1 MTFVAQPYQQFV
13 DDLLTALTGG
23 VIREEHQFVTNKELY
38 SLASSGVI
46 AVSVKVFGQQND
58 TFLLFERGID
68 YDYNTEQEAII
79 WKGNGRVPDDH
90 TFFYV
95 NYYLQEGQRRLT
107 DRNPGS
113 VTTTLAEAFARE
125 FAVLHK
131 QMELIYQSAF
141 VDLATGPSLDHV
153 AALLA
158 LSRKDARFASG
169 EVLFKRS
176 TPAPGDITIAAGTL
190 VSTDQGQNFVTT
202 DKRTLREGQ
211 LSVTASISAQVE
223 GLVGRVT
230 AGNIKNINRPIFGIE
245 TVINQE
251 DTSFA
256 IEKETDEELRR
267 RIKGTLERAGKST
280 LNAIKYSLIEEI
292 PGINEG
298 NLQVIESTEVP
309 GKVEIKFGLSSAV
322 DADLVRRIEESIFNS
337 RAAGV
342 RVVHNLPTRTKT
354 ESAKRAEARNNDI
367 TREMVVTHFS
377 EIGEPQVAIH
387 LPLDLLNKMAEGIL
401 DLSIEILLRLTEQ
414 NLSASQ
420 KEKIE
425 DEVRTRVVDYI
436 EALPMGEDLVYNK
449 LLGRIVEP
457 EGIADAILLI
467 RVASE
472 NRISIYRSNLA
483 TDGRKAKVDAK
494 NVVVG
499 LMEESIF
506 IEILVWL
513 KTGEETRNGAK
524 VTQELDTAIKNA
536 VDEIL
541 TATRGKLLKADLRM
555 AISSAV
561 EEKGGGL
568 QLIEGNAVIMNA
580 EYEESGRLLNNTEEV
595 SLESNNVL
603 ELRQLSIEIKGAL
616 DG

>member
-1 MTFVAQPYQQFV
+1 
-13 DDLLTALTGG
+13 
-23 VIREEHQFVTNKELY
+23 
-38 SLASSGVI
+38 
-46 AVSVKVFGQQND
+46 
-58 TFLLFERGID
+58 
-68 YDYNTEQEAII
+68 
-79 WKGNGRVPDDH
+79 
-90 TFFYV
+90 
-95 NYYLQEGQRRLT
+95 
-107 DRNPGS
+107 
-113 VTTTLAEAFARE
+113 
-125 FAVLHK
+125 
-131 QMELIYQSAF
+131 
-141 VDLATGPSLDHV
+141 
-153 AALLA
+153 
-158 LSRKDARFASG
+158 
-169 EVLFKRS
+169 
-176 TPAPGDITIAAGTL
+176 
-190 VSTDQGQNFVTT
+190 
-202 DKRTLREGQ
+202 
-211 LSVTASISAQVE
+211 
-223 GLVGRVT
+223 
-230 AGNIKNINRPIFGIE
+230 
-245 TVINQE
+245 
-251 DTSFA
+251 
-256 IEKETDEELRR
+256 
-267 RIKGTLERAGKST
+267 
-280 LNAIKYSLIEEI
+280 
-292 PGINEG
+292 
-298 NLQVIESTEVP
+298 
-309 GKVEIKFGLSSAV
+309 
-322 DADLVRRIEESIFNS
+322 
-337 RAAGV
+337 
-342 RVVHNLPTRTKT
+342 
-354 ESAKRAEARNNDI
+354 
-367 TREMVVTHFS
+367 
-377 EIGEPQVAIH
+377 
-387 LPLDLLNKMAEGIL
+387 LDLLNKMAEGIL